1 MILRL
6 FLSLF
11 LILNFL
17 KAEVF
22 FDYTYKFTLSKDEK
36 ASVKIKEIDY
46 PDEIYYFDFSWTL
59 FDQTNIIVHSK
70 YKKYPRQ
77 FVMSLRRNLNWVD
90 QTLVPDYKNP
100 HIDRARLILEFSD
113 FKKGEAIFTVYI
125 EDRDKRLEVEFLD
138 PRKASLNQN

>member
-1 MILRL
+1 M
-6 FLSLF
+6 F
-11 LILNFL
+11 NFL

-125 EDRDKRLEVEFLD
+125 EDRDKKLEVEFLD
-138 PRKASLNQN
+138 PRKATLNQN

>member
-1 MILRL
+1 MLRL
-6 FLSLF
+6 LLSLF
-11 LILNFL
+11 LIFNFL

-113 FKKGEAIFTVYI
+113 FKKGKAIFTVYI
-125 EDRDKRLEVEFLD
+125 EDRDKKLEVEFLD
-138 PRKASLNQN
+138 SRKATLNQN

>member
-1 MILRL
+1 MRL

-77 FVMSLRRNLNWVD
+77 FVMSLRRNLNWID

-125 EDRDKRLEVEFLD
+125 EDKDKRLEVEFLD

>member
-1 MILRL
+1 MRL
-6 FLSLF
+6 LLSLF
-11 LILNFL
+11 LMFNFL

-125 EDRDKRLEVEFLD
+125 EDKDKKLEVEFLD
-138 PRKASLNQN
+138 PRKATLNQN

>member
-1 MILRL
+1 MLRFIL
-6 FLSLF
+6 FLF
-11 LILNFL
+11 LTFCFS

-59 FDQTNIIVHSK
+59 FDQTNIIVHSR
-70 YKKYPRQ
+70 YKRYPRQ

-113 FKKGEAIFTVYI
+113 FKKNEAIFTIYI

-138 PRKASLNQN
+138 PRKATLNQN

>member
-1 MILRL
+1 MLRL

-90 QTLVPDYKNP
+90 QTLAPDYKNP

-125 EDRDKRLEVEFLD
+125 EDKDKRLEVEFLD

>member
-1 MILRL
+1 MRL
-6 FLSLF
+6 LLSLF
-11 LILNFL
+11 LMFNFL

-90 QTLVPDYKNP
+90 QILVPDYKNP

-125 EDRDKRLEVEFLD
+125 EDRDKKLEVEFLD
-138 PRKASLNQN
+138 PRKATLNQN

>member
-1 MILRL
+1 MRL

-59 FDQTNIIVHSK
+59 FDQTNIIVHSR

-125 EDRDKRLEVEFLD
+125 EDRVKRLEVEFLD

>member
-1 MILRL
+1 MRL

-22 FDYTYKFTLSKDEK
+22 FNYTYKFTLSKDEK

-125 EDRDKRLEVEFLD
+125 EDKDKRLEVEFLD

>member
-1 MILRL
+1 MLRL

>member
-1 MILRL
+1 MRL
-6 FLSLF
+6 LLSLF
-11 LILNFL
+11 LMFNFL
-17 KAEVF
+17 NAEVF

-90 QTLVPDYKNP
+90 QALVPDYKNP

-125 EDRDKRLEVEFLD
+125 EDRDKKLEVEFLD
-138 PRKASLNQN
+138 PRKATLNQN

>member
-1 MILRL
+1 M
-6 FLSLF
+6 F
-11 LILNFL
+11 NFL

-90 QTLVPDYKNP
+90 QILVPDYKNP

-125 EDRDKRLEVEFLD
+125 EDRDKKLEVEFLD
-138 PRKASLNQN
+138 PRKATLNQN

>member
-1 MILRL
+1 MLRL

-46 PDEIYYFDFSWTL
+46 PNEIYYFDFSWTL
-59 FDQTNIIVHSK
+59 FDQTNIIVHSR

>member
-1 MILRL
+1 MRL

-90 QTLVPDYKNP
+90 QTLAPDYKNP

-125 EDRDKRLEVEFLD
+125 EDKDKRLEVEFLD

>member
-1 MILRL
+1 M
-6 FLSLF
+6 F
-11 LILNFL
+11 NFL

-125 EDRDKRLEVEFLD
+125 EDRNKKLEVEFLD
-138 PRKASLNQN
+138 PRKATLNQN

>member
-1 MILRL
+1 M
-6 FLSLF
+6 F
-11 LILNFL
+11 NFL

-46 PDEIYYFDFSWTL
+46 PNEIYYFDFSWTL

-113 FKKGEAIFTVYI
+113 FKKGEAIFTIYI

-138 PRKASLNQN
+138 PRKVTLNQN

>member
-1 MILRL
+1 MRL

-17 KAEVF
+17 RAEVF
-22 FDYTYKFTLSKDEK
+22 FDYTYKFTLNKDEK

-59 FDQTNIIVHSK
+59 FDQTNIIVHSR

-100 HIDRARLILEFSD
+100 HIDRA
-113 FKKGEAIFTVYI
+113 
-125 EDRDKRLEVEFLD
+125 
-138 PRKASLNQN
+138 

>member
-1 MILRL
+1 MRL
-6 FLSLF
+6 LLSLF
-11 LILNFL
+11 LIFNFL

-125 EDRDKRLEVEFLD
+125 EDKDKKLEVEFLD
-138 PRKASLNQN
+138 PRKATLNQN

>member
-11 LILNFL
+11 LMFNFL

-59 FDQTNIIVHSK
+59 FDQTNIIVHSR

-113 FKKGEAIFTVYI
+113 FKKGEAIFTIYI

>member
-1 MILRL
+1 MRL

-17 KAEVF
+17 RAEVF
-22 FDYTYKFTLSKDEK
+22 FDYTYKFTLNKDEK

-59 FDQTNIIVHSK
+59 FDQTNIIVHSR

>member
-1 MILRL
+1 M
-6 FLSLF
+6 F
-11 LILNFL
+11 NFL

-22 FDYTYKFTLSKDEK
+22 FDYTYKFILSKDEK

-125 EDRDKRLEVEFLD
+125 EDRDKKLEVEFLD
-138 PRKASLNQN
+138 PRKATLNQN

>member
-36 ASVKIKEIDY
+36 ANVKIKEIDY

-125 EDRDKRLEVEFLD
+125 EDKDKRLEVEFLD

>member
-1 MILRL
+1 MRL

-11 LILNFL
+11 LMFNFL

-113 FKKGEAIFTVYI
+113 FKKGEAIFTIYI

-138 PRKASLNQN
+138 PRKVTLNQN

>member
-77 FVMSLRRNLNWVD
+77 FVMSLRRNLNWID

-125 EDRDKRLEVEFLD
+125 EDKDKRLEVEFLD

>member
-1 MILRL
+1 MLRL

-59 FDQTNIIVHSK
+59 FDQTNIIVHSR

-113 FKKGEAIFTVYI
+113 FKKGEAIFTIYI

-138 PRKASLNQN
+138 PRKVTLNQN

>member
-1 MILRL
+1 MRL

-11 LILNFL
+11 LMFNFL

-46 PDEIYYFDFSWTL
+46 PNEIYYFDFSWTL

-113 FKKGEAIFTVYI
+113 FKKGEAIFTIYI

-138 PRKASLNQN
+138 PRKVTLNQN

>member
-1 MILRL
+1 MLRL

-59 FDQTNIIVHSK
+59 FDRTNIIVHSR

-100 HIDRARLILEFSD
+100 HIDKARLILEFSD

>member
-1 MILRL
+1 MRL

-11 LILNFL
+11 LIFNFL

-59 FDQTNIIVHSK
+59 FDQTNIIVHSR

>member
-1 MILRL
+1 MKFIFALL
-6 FLSLF
+6 VSFC
-11 LILNFL
+11 FL

-22 FDYTYKFTLSKDEK
+22 FDYTYNFTLKKDEK
-36 ASVKIKEIDY
+36 ARVWIKEIDY
-46 PDEIYYFDFSWTL
+46 PDETYFFDFSWTL
-59 FDQTNIIVHSK
+59 FDQTNIIVHSR

-113 FKKGEAIFTVYI
+113 FKKDEAVFIVYI
-125 EDRDKRLEVEFLD
+125 EDRDKKLEVKFLD
-138 PRKASLNQN
+138 PRKPPLN

>member
-1 MILRL
+1 MLRL

-36 ASVKIKEIDY
+36 ASVKIKEIGY

-125 EDRDKRLEVEFLD
+125 EDKDKRLEVEFLD

>member
-1 MILRL
+1 MRL

-125 EDRDKRLEVEFLD
+125 EDRDKKLEVEFLD
-138 PRKASLNQN
+138 PRKATLNQN

>member
-6 FLSLF
+6 FLFLF

-36 ASVKIKEIDY
+36 ASAKIKEIDY

-125 EDRDKRLEVEFLD
+125 EDKDKRLEVEFLD

>member
-1 MILRL
+1 MRL

-77 FVMSLRRNLNWVD
+77 FVMSLRRNLNWID

>member
-59 FDQTNIIVHSK
+59 FDQTNIIVHSR

-125 EDRDKRLEVEFLD
+125 EDRDKRLEVDFLD

>member
-1 MILRL
+1 MRL

-59 FDQTNIIVHSK
+59 FDQTNIIVHSR

-125 EDRDKRLEVEFLD
+125 EDRDKRLEVDFLD